1 MEQASNAHDELSLEL
16 TLASAVGVALAA
28 PRFFLCAY
36 CDRRF
41 LTAQGLGGH
50 QNAHEQERAVAR
62 LHRDAATDMRAQARL
77 RRCQAPP
84 AACKAASLL
93 PEDEEPA
100 AGGMAHKRGN
110 SLPEREQEMDLS
122 LRL

>member
-1 MEQASNAHDELSLEL
+1 MEQASNTHDELSLEL
-16 TLASAVGVALAA
+16 TLAAAVGVAPAA

-50 QNAHEQERAVAR
+50 QNAHKQERAVAR
-62 LHRDAATDMRAQARL
+62 LHRDAAADMRASRAW
-77 RRCQAPP
+77 
-84 AACKAASLL
+84 KAAARMPEG

-100 AGGMAHKRGN
+100 AGGMAQKCGN
-110 SLPEREQEMDLS
+110 SSPERDHELDLS

>member
-1 MEQASNAHDELSLEL
+1 MERASNAHDELSLEL
-16 TLASAVGVALAA
+16 TLAAAVGVAPAA

-50 QNAHEQERAVAR
+50 QNAHKQERAVAR
-62 LHRDAATDMRAQARL
+62 LHRDAAADMRASRAW
-77 RRCQAPP
+77 
-84 AACKAASLL
+84 KAAARM
-93 PEDEEPA
+93 PEGAGDEVPA
-100 AGGMAHKRGN
+100 VGGMAHKRG
-110 SLPEREQEMDLS
+110 SSWPERDQELDLS